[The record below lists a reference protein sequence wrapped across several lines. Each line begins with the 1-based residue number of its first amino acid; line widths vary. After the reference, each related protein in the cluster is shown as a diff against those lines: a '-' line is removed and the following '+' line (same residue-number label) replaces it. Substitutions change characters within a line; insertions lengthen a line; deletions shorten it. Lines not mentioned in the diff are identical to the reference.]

1 MVYIKIIFL
10 KIARYIAVMIWNIIR
25 FFRWNKNIDLRNI
38 KKIIFNRKDR
48 IWDAVVT
55 KPFIILFSK
64 YVKEELWH
72 DIEIE
77 VECSKYN
84 EFVFKEWD
92 GEKYYNLIIQDREI
106 SSTWMNIWKFMITY
120 IKSRFL
126 GFKKKT
132 KSKKT
137 KKIWIVYI
145 DLVWDIESILKN
157 IDNWFYFI
165 WGNMLFNDYLLDYS
179 LKKNYVSWNSENL
192 VQSYINLV
200 SWCFNLND
208 FEKYINDNIEEFF
221 WDYNYSNDKS
231 WILVSIWNKEYR
243 NLDIKV
249 WVKLIKDLSKKHP
262 NKEIKVIDD
271 NTNILYQKL
280 KSITDFQKNVEII
293 ENRFSLNEFKD
304 YAKNFELLIWIDGW
318 GFNYIRTCTDSITIY
333 TIWNK
338 SVWSIFTWNK
348 TYTSKNLWNDWFLN
362 TVLIWGKQFWYIY
375 KNLWLLPTYDIEVPK
390 KIFEDFLINEL
401 EKMLNKYLIN
411 N

>member
-1 MVYIKIIFL
+1 MIYIKIILL
-10 KIARYIAVMIWNIIR
+10 KIARYIAVMVWNIIR
-25 FFRWNKNIDLRNI
+25 FFRWNKNINLKDI

-64 YVKEELWH
+64 YLKEELKLN
-72 DIEIE
+72 IEIE

-84 EFVFKEWD
+84 EFVFKEWNW
-92 GEKYYNLIIQDREI
+92 EKYYTLTMQDREI
-106 SSTWMNIWKFMITY
+106 SSTWMNIWNFMITY
-120 IKSRFL
+120 IKSRFWGL
-126 GFKKKT
+126 KRKI
-132 KSKKT
+132 KSKKI
-137 KKIWIVYI
+137 KKIWIVYV
-145 DLVWDIESILKN
+145 DLVWDIESIIKNLKK
-157 IDNWFYFI
+157 WFYFI
-165 WGNMLFNDYLLDYS
+165 WSNMLINNYLLDYS
-179 LKKNYVSWNSENL
+179 LKNNYVSWNSDNL

-221 WDYNYSNDKS
+221 WDYNYSKDKN

-280 KSITDFQKNVEII
+280 KLITDFQKNVGIL
-293 ENRFSLNEFKD
+293 ENRFSLSEFKD

-318 GFNYIRTCTDSITIY
+318 GFNYIRTVSNSITIY
-333 TIWNK
+333 TIWNHN
-338 SVWSIFTWNK
+338 VWSIFTWKNK
-348 TYTSKNLWNDWFLN
+348 YKKSNLWNNWMFDESEVNWKSFWFIHKKLR
-362 TVLIWGKQFWYIY
+362 
-375 KNLWLLPTYDIEVPK
+375 LLPTYDIEIPK
-390 KIFEDFLINEL
+390 IMFNDFP
-401 EKMLNKYLIN
+401 IN
-411 N
+411 NINSNIWKILSK